1 MAYMKF
7 KGTYMHGLD
16 AKKRMFIPA
25 KYREALGSSFV
36 ICRAPLPNVAIYAFP
51 EETWEELCDDLNAK
65 NEQGE
70 LTSDQDWERRD
81 LYRFSEDVT
90 MDSQGRIT
98 ISPQMCAYAGLGSEV
113 MIFGNMKRLEFWD
126 PATFE
131 RIDQERRERE
141 KEKEEKEKEKAS
153 SGAATA
159 KLICKRGKPNDRIQ
173 PHSRSHSRND

>member
-65 NEQGE
+65 NEHGE
-70 LTSDQDWERRD
+70 LTSEQDWERRD

-98 ISPQMCAYAGLGSEV
+98 ISPQMCAYAGLNSEV

-126 PATFE
+126 PETFD
-131 RIDQERRERE
+131 RIDRERRE
-141 KEKEEKEKEKAS
+141 KAS
-153 SGAATA
+153 AETATGSGAGKAI
-159 KLICKRGKPNDRIQ
+159 LIHKRGKQNDRIQ
-173 PHSRSHSRND
+173 PCSRSDSRNDKRS